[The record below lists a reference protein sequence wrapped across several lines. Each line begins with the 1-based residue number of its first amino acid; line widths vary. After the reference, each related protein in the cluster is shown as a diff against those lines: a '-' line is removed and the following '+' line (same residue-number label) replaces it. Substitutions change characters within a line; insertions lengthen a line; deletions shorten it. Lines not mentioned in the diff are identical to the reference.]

1 MSLVDKRSIFLVIG
15 CLLQNP
21 NLFNNTTRYNL
32 TKDDFPEKFHKIVF
46 AAISNLWNEGISK
59 IDYIM
64 IDNYLSKYDLQY
76 QVFIENNGI
85 EYLQEAKEMADL
97 SNFNYAYDRVKKFS
111 LLREYQSQGID
122 ISDIYNEKIVDLR
135 QQEEMQGKFDRL
147 TLEQIT
153 EEIDKK
159 IVNVKGK
166 FLLHHGNT
174 GQHASQG
181 ALELKEE
188 LKESPEIGLPL
199 RGGIM
204 NMITRGARLKK
215 LYMRSAPTSIGKAIP
230 NNTFIPTPM
239 GMKKVEDIL
248 EGDFIFAEDGKLTK
262 VLQVHPQGEKEIW
275 EVLFSDGRKA
285 ECCEDHLWRY
295 RYKGHRAHK
304 YRVESTKEIY
314 TRVQTL
320 KNGFKNSWRNK
331 GYRFHIELT
340 KPVEYS
346 KKTYRIDP
354 YVMGL
359 ILGDGSF
366 RYSNA
371 NKSFTFSSNDIEL
384 VETISNS
391 LNMKYKKCSEYNYS
405 YMFKLNETSNSNL
418 WVEHILKDYLGLWNV
433 KSEGK
438 FIPEEYLY
446 GSVEQRYSLLQG
458 LLDTD
463 GSIDK
468 KTGVI
473 SFHTV
478 STFLKEQIMSLC
490 YSLGMTA
497 ACSIDERK
505 DKYTFNKCYIIRI
518 QCKKSDKLKL
528 FRLKRKLQI
537 VENYVNNNKRVEHK
551 THLGIVDIKPT
562 IKKTKMTCFTVDNA
576 KHLFL
581 MNDYIVTHNTRLALG
596 DACSLGTNEIFSLEL
611 NKWVRNGIASPTLFI
626 TSELEMDEVQTP
638 LIAFLSGVNETKI
651 LDGEYTPEEEA
662 RVDYAIKVLEKSQL
676 WIEYLPNFSY
686 QDIENT
692 VKRYFLNKKIRYFFF
707 DYLHTT
713 MKMLS
718 EIGKEAGGIRLRED
732 NILHMFATNLK
743 ELCNELGVFMYTS
756 TQVSGD
762 WEGRKTANQNI
773 LRGAKAI
780 ADKLDVGMIA
790 LDPTKEDLDA
800 LKPILDKG
808 FELVEQPN
816 LVFHIYKLRRS
827 PYQNVKVWSYVDLG
841 TCRLKNLFVTKNDYT
856 LIPVQS
862 LDIDVIE
869 E

>member
-1 MSLVDKRSIFLVIG
+1 MSLVDKRSIFLTIG
-15 CLLQNP
+15 CLLKNP
-21 NLFNNTTRYNL
+21 SLLNNTTRYNL
-32 TKDDFPEKFHKIVF
+32 NKEDFPEKFHKIIF
-46 AAISNLWNEGISK
+46 AAIYNLWNEGITN

-76 QVFIENNGI
+76 QIFVENNGI
-85 EYLQEAKEMADL
+85 EYLQEAKEVAEL
-97 SNFNYAYDRVKKFS
+97 SSFNYGYDRIKKFS
-111 LLREYQSQGID
+111 LLRAYQEKGID
-122 ISDIYNEKIVDLR
+122 VSYLYDEKNVNLR
-135 QQEEMQGKFDRL
+135 LQEEMQERFDKFS
-147 TLEQIT
+147 LEQLT
-153 EEIDKK
+153 EEVDKR
-159 IVNVKGK
+159 IVDIKGK
-166 FLLHHGNT
+166 FLLHHGT
-174 GQHASQG
+174 IGQHASEG
-181 ALELKEE
+181 IKELKEE

-204 NMITRGARLKK
+204 NMITRGARLRK
-215 LYMRSAPTSIGKAIP
+215 LYMRSAPTSVGKAIP
-230 NNTFIPTPM
+230 NNAFIPTPM
-239 GMKKVEDIL
+239 GIKKVGDIS
-248 EGDFIFAEDGKLTK
+248 EGDFVFGEDGKPTK
-262 VLQVHPQGEKEIW
+262 VLQVYPQGEKEIW

-295 RYKGHRAHK
+295 KYKSHRTHE
-304 YRVESTKEIY
+304 YRIETAKEIY
-314 TRVQTL
+314 TRAQTL
-320 KNGFKNSWRNK
+320 KNGFKNSWDK
-331 GYRFHIELT
+331 GYRFHINLN

-346 KKTYRIDP
+346 KKEYGIDP
-354 YVMGL
+354 YIMGL

-366 RYSNA
+366 RYNNT
-371 NKSFTFSSNDIEL
+371 NKGFAFSSDDIEL
-384 VETISNS
+384 VEAISNS

-418 WVEHILKDYLGLWNV
+418 WVEHILKDYPKLWNV

-468 KTGVI
+468 RTGTI

-478 STFLKEQIMSLC
+478 SVFLKEQMMSLC

-497 ACSIDERK
+497 TCSIDKRE

-518 QCKKSDKLKL
+518 QCKKDDKLKV
-528 FRLKRKLQI
+528 FRLKRKLRI
-537 VENYVNNNKRVEHK
+537 VGNYVNNNKRAEHK

-562 IKKTKMTCFTVDNA
+562 TKKTKMTCFTVDNEN
-576 KHLFL
+576 HLFL

-596 DACSLGTNEIFSLEL
+596 DACNLGTNEIYSSEL
-611 NKWVRNGIASPTLFI
+611 NRWVKNGIATPTLFI
-626 TSELEMDEVQTP
+626 TSELEMDEIQTP
-638 LIAFLSGVNETKI
+638 LLAFLSDVNETKI
-651 LDGEYTPEEEA
+651 LDGEYTADEEA
-662 RVDYAIKVLEKSQL
+662 RVEYAIKVLQKGQL

-686 QDIENT
+686 HDIENT
-692 VKRYFLNKKIRYFFF
+692 VKRYFLNKKVRYYFF

-732 NILHMFATNLK
+732 NILHMFSTNLK
-743 ELCNELGVFMYTS
+743 ELCNELGVFMYTA

-762 WEGRKTANQNI
+762 WEGKKTANQNI
-773 LRGAKAI
+773 IRGAKAI

-790 LDPTKEDLDA
+790 LEPTKEDLDA
-800 LKPILDKG
+800 LKPILEKG

-816 LVFHIYKLRRS
+816 LVFHVYKLRRS
-827 PYQNVKVWSYVDLG
+827 PYQNIKVWSYVDLG

-862 LDIDVIE
+862 LSIE
-869 E
+869 VTEE